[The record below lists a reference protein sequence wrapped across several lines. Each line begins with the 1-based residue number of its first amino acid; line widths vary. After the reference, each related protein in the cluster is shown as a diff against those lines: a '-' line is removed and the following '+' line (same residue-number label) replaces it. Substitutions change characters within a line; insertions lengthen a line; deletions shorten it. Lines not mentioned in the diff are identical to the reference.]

1 MSQDTNAQ
9 QSQQAPE
16 QSVSI
21 SCCSGGSCASMQS
34 QELSC
39 QSQSQPQPQPDQTA
53 NAFWEKLHPKAVSHN
68 KQGEN
73 GRTVV
78 VCFDPKEQ
86 SRDPKM
92 PNVSTWHNESTVCR
106 LSDVLETEN
115 IPQKFFLSPKACAGI
130 LRRAESRGK
139 KLPEQ
144 LESALKAVI
153 KAGESSTQPESAS
166 EEEQS

>member
-1 MSQDTNAQ
+1 MSQDINAQ
-9 QSQQAPE
+9 QTQQSGE
-16 QSVSI
+16 QSVSL

-39 QSQSQPQPQPDQTA
+39 QSQPQPEQTHRD
-53 NAFWEKLHPKAVSHN
+53 AFWEKLHPKAVSHN

-144 LESALKAVI
+144 LESALRAVI